1 MQCNSCLRKVNLA
14 LSRGILFLDGNSYA
28 WLQDP
33 GASTL
38 KRSYQCLKNKK
49 PVCRKYRN
57 IYNLC
62 ILQGALLEQLD
73 MASVWQ
79 IFDAVALGYAEACA
93 TKQASSSVPVSPD
106 SRGRASRLN
115 MPVLTPQAWLLLLCL

>member
-1 MQCNSCLRKVNLA
+1 MKAYTHLVARVRHFYVKRLFQYLR
-14 LSRGILFLDGNSYA
+14 
-28 WLQDP
+28 
-33 GASTL
+33 
-38 KRSYQCLKNKK
+38 NKTK
-49 PVCRKYRN
+49 SPICREN
-57 IYNLC
+57 GTIQNVC

-93 TKQASSSVPVSPD
+93 TKQGSSGVPVSPD